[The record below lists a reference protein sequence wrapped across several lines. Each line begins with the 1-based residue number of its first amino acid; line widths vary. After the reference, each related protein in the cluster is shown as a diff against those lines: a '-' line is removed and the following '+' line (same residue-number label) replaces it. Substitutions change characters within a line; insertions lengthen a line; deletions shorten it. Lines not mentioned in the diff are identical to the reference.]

1 MSFNLKIRSI
11 SRFLSSGQILSLTG
25 DQRTEYTLFRGLTL
39 MVAALRISTDHSP
52 TAPPH
57 PPANDRMIPPWY
69 TLPCRPSSAGPS
81 LQRCLDNAF
90 PEQLVTVTSRIG
102 DSAPLGVSAFVREA
116 NNARS
121 ASQCNTSSR
130 LPHHNIRNGAII
142 RDGDHDS
149 DSGEFSP
156 CIVAMAMASSP
167 TT

>member
-1 MSFNLKIRSI
+1 
-11 SRFLSSGQILSLTG
+11 
-25 DQRTEYTLFRGLTL
+25 
-39 MVAALRISTDHSP
+39 
-52 TAPPH
+52 
-57 PPANDRMIPPWY
+57 MIPPWY

-90 PEQLVTVTSRIG
+90 PGTVGCVFCVLHIVLSCVDLFMFTCTLRLLPAFASACSVTVTSRIG
-102 DSAPLGVSAFVREA
+102 DSVPLGMSAFVREA

-167 TT
+167 TM